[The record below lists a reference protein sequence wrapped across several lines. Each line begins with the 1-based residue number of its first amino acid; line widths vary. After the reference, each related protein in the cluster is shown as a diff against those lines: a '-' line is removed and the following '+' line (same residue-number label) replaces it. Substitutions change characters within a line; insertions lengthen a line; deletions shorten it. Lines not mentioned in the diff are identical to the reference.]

1 MICKYTGIE
10 TERERETDS
19 PRDRVTETETD
30 RQAGRQAHSKCVS
43 LCMKHVHIQQG
54 WEFQDMLN

>member
-30 RQAGRQAHSKCVS
+30 RQAGRHTASVCPYA
-43 LCMKHVHIQQG
+43 
-54 WEFQDMLN
+54 